1 MARIYTLFHSML
13 LTAEPASFRIGS
25 YIVSNLPLLALLLL
39 VHGRIAEKM
48 IR

>member
-13 LTAEPASFRIGS
+13 LTAKPGTIRFGS
-25 YIVSNLPLLALLLL
+25 YIVSNLPLLALLLI
-39 VHGRIAEKM
+39 VHGRIAERV